1 GQDTAVP
8 QGAGPPFHPPL
19 KPADNLPRGD
29 LLGRPPAELPFILD
43 LARHASLRQL
53 LPPHPQLP
61 TNLFARELRPPIAV
75 LHDEGARLIYLFVPS
90 GQGGP
95 QPCSGVPP
103 RRLDVNPPKRGPLA
117 DLAVHNTVHGAP
129 ARKTQPRHTIF
140 LIEGVEHMNGRLFK
154 DHL

>member
-1 GQDTAVP
+1 RRLREDRRGQRPKLLAKLNLGVDDLAHVRPTGVGQDTAVP

-75 LHDEGARLIYLFVPS
+75 LHDEAARLI
-90 GQGGP
+90 
-95 QPCSGVPP
+95 
-103 RRLDVNPPKRGPLA
+103 
-117 DLAVHNTVHGAP
+117 
-129 ARKTQPRHTIF
+129 
-140 LIEGVEHMNGRLFK
+140 
-154 DHL
+154 